1 MDIKERINVT
11 RPTRIYCD
19 RDALLHNLN
28 IIKQC
33 APNQQIMAMV
43 KANAYGCGVE
53 VVVPILD
60 KKVTSFGVASLEEA
74 LAIRHLDVNSPCVLL
89 QGVFSPEEYVVAA
102 KANFQCVIHHPL
114 QLSWLVNNRLAEPLR
129 IWVKVDTGMHRLGFL
144 ESEIASVLAA
154 LRDCPWVSSDIGL
167 MTHFACADEVN
178 NLTNK
183 AQLHSFNRLT
193 FTDLKLTRSLANSA
207 AILSMPDSHADM
219 VRPGIMLYG
228 VSPFPNQTGKALGL
242 RPVMHFL
249 SEITAIHH
257 YPADFPIGYGATW
270 SSKKPSI
277 IGVVPV
283 GYADG
288 YPRHIRPHTPIWVN
302 GVQTEIVGRISMD
315 MLSVDLTNHPDAKI
329 GSPIELWGD
338 NIPVEVIAESAG
350 TIGYELLTKITKRG
364 RNTTLMDEMNS

>member
-1 MDIKERINVT
+1 MT
-11 RPTRIYCD
+11 RPTRAYCD

-28 IIKQC
+28 IVKQC

-53 VVVPILD
+53 EVVPTLD
-60 KKVTSFGVASLEEA
+60 GKVTSFGVASLEEA
-74 LAIRHLDVNSPCVLL
+74 LAIRHLGVSTPCVLV
-89 QGVFSPEEYVVAA
+89 QGVFSPEEYVVAV

-114 QLSWLVNNRLAEPLR
+114 QLSWLINNQLAEPIR

-144 ESEIASVLAA
+144 EQEVASVLAA

-167 MTHFACADEVN
+167 MTHFACADEVDHSAN
-178 NLTNK
+178 SN
-183 AQLHSFNRLT
+183 QLHSFNQLT
-193 FTDLKLTRSLANSA
+193 FADLRLTRSLANSA

-228 VSPFPNQTGKALGL
+228 VSPFPNQTGRELGL
-242 RPVMHFL
+242 RPVMHFV
-249 SEITAIHH
+249 SEITAIHQ
-257 YPADFPIGYGATW
+257 YPAHSPIGYSGTW

-288 YPRHIRPHTPIWVN
+288 YPRHICANTPTWVN
-302 GVQTEIVGRISMD
+302 GVKTPIVGRISMD
-315 MLSVDLTNHPDAKI
+315 MLTVDLTNHPDAKI

-338 NIPVEVIAESAG
+338 NIPVEEIAKSAE
-350 TIGYELLTKITKRG
+350 TIGYELLTKITNRSRLGLGPTKP
-364 RNTTLMDEMNS
+364 